1 MRRHHFNVYDREDTP
16 FYWVSLGGHCGSFFL
31 LCPKQCWRLAGVSVY
46 GPCLDQDI
54 LLVWPY
60 SKGGVFYFMNCKI
73 DVSIDVSIAIFD
85 ND

>member
-1 MRRHHFNVYDREDTP
+1 MPKTMLEVGWT
-16 FYWVSLGGHCGSFFL
+16 VSIWS
-31 LCPKQCWRLAGVSVY
+31 S
-46 GPCLDQDI
+46 PCLDQDI

-60 SKGGVFYFMNCKI
+60 SKGGVHYFMTYKI